1 MSYERL
7 KKFIVSEMR
16 MSHIYQPVMLMALLK
31 NKGIRTAKDIAREIL
46 KHDDSQVEY
55 YEQITKQMP
64 GKVLASH
71 KIVEAERGLY
81 KLKDF
86 EKLDEAEINELILE
100 CQEKLTNFIDKRKSQ
115 TWQHRMQSLGYISG
129 TLRYEVLKRAQFHC
143 ELCGIPHD
151 ERALEV
157 DHIQPR
163 KHGGTDDLSNLQA
176 LCWQCNSMK
185 GARDNTNF
193 NEIKATYDAKPKD
206 CPFCAIDK
214 KRIVEENLLCYAL
227 LDQYPVTKFHTLVIT
242 KRHIPNWFDMST
254 SEHKAANDLLK
265 NARERILE
273 KDLSVDGFNV
283 GTNAGQTAGQTI
295 FHLHL
300 HLIPRRKGDIENPK
314 GGVRH
319 VIPEKGHY

>member
-1 MSYERL
+1 MTYEKL

-31 NKGIRTAKDIAREIL
+31 NKGLRTAKDIAREIL

-55 YEQITKQMP
+55 YEHITKQMP

-71 KIVEAERGLY
+71 KIVEAQKGFY
-81 KLKDF
+81 KLNGF
-86 EKLDEAEINELILE
+86 EKLDDSQINDLILV
-100 CQEKLTNFIDKRKSQ
+100 CQRKLTDFIDKRKNQ
-115 TWQHRMQSLGYISG
+115 IWQHRMQSLGYISG

-143 ELCGIPHD
+143 ELCGIAH
-151 ERALEV
+151 EIRALEV

-193 NEIKATYDAKPKD
+193 SELRGTYNAKPKD
-206 CPFCAIDK
+206 CPFCSIDK

-227 LDQYPVTKFHTLVIT
+227 LDQYPVTKLHTLVVT
-242 KRHIPNWFDMST
+242 KRHIPSWFEMST
-254 SEHKAANDLLK
+254 SEHKAANDLLTIRRSK
-265 NARERILE
+265 ILE
-273 KDLSVDGFNV
+273 DDSSVNGFNV

-300 HLIPRRKGDIENPK
+300 HLIPRRNGDMKNPK
-314 GGVRH
+314 GGVRY
-319 VIPEKGHY
+319 VIPEKGKY

>member
-1 MSYERL
+1 MTFEKL

-31 NKGIRTAKDIAREIL
+31 NKGLRTAKDIAREIL

-55 YEQITKQMP
+55 YEHITKQMP

-71 KIVEAERGLY
+71 KIVEAQKGFY
-81 KLKDF
+81 KLNGF
-86 EKLDEAEINELILE
+86 EKLDDSEINELILV
-100 CQEKLTNFIDKRKSQ
+100 CQEKLTDFIDKRKNQ
-115 TWQHRMQSLGYISG
+115 IWQHRMQSLGYISG

-143 ELCGIPHD
+143 ELCGIAH
-151 ERALEV
+151 EIRALEV

-185 GARDNTNF
+185 GSRDNTNF
-193 NEIKATYDAKPKD
+193 RELRATYDAKPKD
-206 CPFCAIDK
+206 CHFCAIEK
-214 KRIVEENLLCYAL
+214 KRIIEENLLCYSL
-227 LDQYPVTKFHTLVIT
+227 LDQYPVTKFHTLVVT
-242 KRHIPNWFDMST
+242 KRHIPSWFDMST
-254 SEHKAANDLLK
+254 SEHKAANDLLTTRRSK
-265 NARERILE
+265 ILE
-273 KDLSVDGFNV
+273 EDSSVEGFNV
-283 GTNAGQTAGQTI
+283 GTNSGKTAGQTI

-300 HLIPRRKGDIENPK
+300 HLIPRRKGDMDNPK

-319 VIPEKGHY
+319 VIPEKGLY

>member
-55 YEQITKQMP
+55 YEHITKQMP

-71 KIVEAERGLY
+71 KIVEAQKGIY
-81 KLKDF
+81 KLNGY
-86 EKLDEAEINELILE
+86 EKLNETQVNTLISE
-100 CQEKLTNFIDKRKSQ
+100 CQERLTDFMDKRK
-115 TWQHRMQSLGYISG
+115 THLWEHRFQSLGYISG

-143 ELCGIPHD
+143 ELCGISHK

-163 KHGGTDDLSNLQA
+163 KHDGTDDLSNLQA
-176 LCWQCNSMK
+176 LCWECNSMK

-193 NEIKATYDAKPKD
+193 SEVRATYDTKSKD
-206 CPFCAIDK
+206 CPFCAVDK
-214 KRIVEENLLCYAL
+214 KRIVEENRLCYAI
-227 LDQYPVTKFHTLVIT
+227 LDQYPVSKFHTLIIT
-242 KRHIPNWFDMST
+242 KRHIPSWFEMST
-254 SEHKAANDLLK
+254 SEYKAANDLLAS
-265 NARERILE
+265 ARETILE
-273 KDLSVDGFNV
+273 ADFSVEGFNV
-283 GTNAGQTAGQTI
+283 GTNAGSTAGQTI
-295 FHLHL
+295 FHLHI
-300 HLIPRRKGDIENPK
+300 HLIPRRKGDMKNPK

-319 VIPEKGHY
+319 VIPEKGLY